1 MPPRPKSKSKSAT
14 PTPSQGLRY
23 PYTIRRIYLC
33 GHPEEYVQIERAY
46 HTRPPRIL
54 HTLVPQPQVVAGR
67 SWDEV
72 EWGRNRGERSIPW
85 PKEKERGLGSEEYRG
100 LQDIYEAIGT
110 GRDVRPHSAVSYQD
124 RVARKMVEGP
134 AREGHAKVAYVLQTA
149 VHAALAEG
157 LGHGNFEDT
166 ELERVQ
172 LVEEKHELLS
182 PKATNPR
189 SLVSTNDKRAQSPKE
204 GTSSNMRG
212 SPSSPSAPAPISP
225 RSPQRATPRSPTTNP
240 PQPRRPPAP
249 RQPRT
254 SPEHTHRPVR
264 PKLPADSQQEIAHHR
279 ALALAALEGR
289 VPNVPTPGERHSDTT
304 PTSAPRVPI
313 PRPNPATVPSYIS
326 RQRPFGP
333 TSASGGTTLSY
344 GDGPRRYDGVPIA
357 AVMETLY
364 PENRDGKGE
373 GRKDGEGVGLERVLG
388 VRDRGVRWGVQRV
401 TVVVGGEGEMESRL
415 GALGVGRAMDDGGM
429 PGRLGGVGGGE
440 RLRVV

>member
-1 MPPRPKSKSKSAT
+1 
-14 PTPSQGLRY
+14 
-23 PYTIRRIYLC
+23 
-33 GHPEEYVQIERAY
+33 
-46 HTRPPRIL
+46 
-54 HTLVPQPQVVAGR
+54 
-67 SWDEV
+67 
-72 EWGRNRGERSIPW
+72 
-85 PKEKERGLGSEEYRG
+85 
-100 LQDIYEAIGT
+100 
-110 GRDVRPHSAVSYQD
+110 
-124 RVARKMVEGP
+124 MVEGP

-373 GRKDGEGVGLERVLG
+373 GRKDGEGVGLERGSYASFRSFESQRHPGPSAGSTRSRGSVG
-388 VRDRGVRWGVQRV
+388 SAKSHGSGGRRRGDGESVRSFGSRESDGRRGDARSPRRGWR
-401 TVVVGGEGEMESRL
+401 R
-415 GALGVGRAMDDGGM
+415 
-429 PGRLGGVGGGE
+429 
-440 RLRVV
+440 